1 MIPLLAL
8 CALAHSLQRYVLVLR
23 ACMYVCIG
31 SRVWGRKK
39 RGWLH
44 TGECVT
50 IIYLPTY
57 SEIMYLFLSPRR
69 RSAGERSHS
78 PAGKYLAFCFVW
90 HPFAISK
97 FAYNNIAYVY
107 NRVTPIKKTRLCK
120 NHAFWLSQRSD
131 LCKTRRE
138 IRFFT
143 LVGRALCKPKRR
155 HSTGPEFIKKSKLIC
170 SFDSKHV
177 RSTYVLDRWE
187 KA

>member
-1 MIPLLAL
+1 MCYHHL
-8 CALAHSLQRYVLVLR
+8 S
-23 ACMYVCIG
+23 
-31 SRVWGRKK
+31 
-39 RGWLH
+39 
-44 TGECVT
+44 T
-50 IIYLPTY
+50 
-57 SEIMYLFLSPRR
+57 YLFRNHVSIPFTAEKICGGTVPFPRWQIF
-69 RSAGERSHS
+69 SF
-78 PAGKYLAFCFVW
+78 L
-90 HPFAISK
+90 FAISK

>member
-44 TGECVT
+44 TGERVT

-107 NRVTPIKKTRLCK
+107 NRVTPIKKNSFVQKSCLL
-120 NHAFWLSQRSD
+120 AFPAQWLVQNPARD
-131 LCKTRRE
+131 T
-138 IRFFT
+138 FFYI
-143 LVGRALCKPKRR
+143 G
-155 HSTGPEFIKKSKLIC
+155 
-170 SFDSKHV
+170 
-177 RSTYVLDRWE
+177 W
-187 KA
+187 